1 MRRILAL
8 ALAVGI
14 LGLAD
19 IAQAADHNMGLEFG
33 FSGLSNL
40 GVSPVQAGS
49 IGVKKLMSPDNYVL
63 ARFGFGISS
72 DTNEASDDDFT
83 DAKDGTTTVG
93 VGLGLQH
100 YMPVCDGLAP
110 YVGGLFQVGYT
121 SATEEPSTADPAPA
135 GTMTKET
142 TTTMMFGVVAMAGV
156 EWFFKPCL
164 SLSGEYTF
172 GFSYNST
179 KREWEYQGNPSIEDK
194 SHGLDIGPF
203 SAAGVRLTAYWD

>member
-1 MRRILAL
+1 MRKILAL

-19 IAQAADHNMGLEFG
+19 MAQAADHNQGVEFG
-33 FSGLSNL
+33 FNGLSAL
-40 GVSPVQAGS
+40 GVSPVQAGQ
-49 IGVKKLMSPDNYVL
+49 IGVKKLMSPDNYIL

-72 DTNEASDDDFT
+72 DTDEASDDDFT
-83 DAKDGTTTVG
+83 DAKESTTAFG

-100 YMPVCDGLAP
+100 NMPVCDGLVP
-110 YVGGLFQVGYT
+110 YVGGLFQLGYSST
-121 SATEEPSTADPAPA
+121 GEEPSTADPAPA

-142 TTTMMFGVVAMAGV
+142 TKTMMFGVVAMTGF

-172 GFSYNST
+172 GFHYNST
-179 KREWEYQGNPSIEDK
+179 TREWEYQGNPSIEDK

-203 SAAGVRLTAYWD
+203 QAAGFRLTAYWD